1 MKNIGV
7 GVLAFIGIFV
17 TVVIA
22 ALIAA
27 IPVWLIWNHVLILV
41 IHGIENIT
49 LFQGFWIAVICS
61 ILFNP
66 TKVSSDK

>member
-61 ILFNP
+61 FLFKP